1 MNSDKIMFMESD
13 EVREL
18 YEFVQMQLFFG
29 DETLK
34 IGRNYNPLIL
44 FTILTSFLN
53 GKELVFGDYGSG
65 KTTSAERI
73 SSLIKAIPLE
83 FIQAATIH
91 GHPEQTEEK
100 LKATLDLAALEKEGK
115 EVIRWK
121 LLPFSPAI
129 IIDEINRLPVGKQSM
144 ILNEI
149 DRNIWSYR
157 GETLIFE
164 EGKAFF
170 GTINYQDAGT
180 TLLIPPLLDRFDIA
194 VETTMLHPV
203 RKRLVRRGVDDS
215 ILRDPKLAKEMI
227 DYIMEVNLSEKSDE
241 IIKFISE
248 VSESFRQR
256 IEERAKKIGFNLNIP
271 SNGEMKGIRKE
282 IESYPVS
289 SDVELFLDFLGQ
301 EVYCHLG
308 MHKDFS
314 KCNGCHYANY
324 ICSDL
329 YAISNRAE
337 KSIMLYSKAVAWW
350 NGDEEVSILHLIS
363 VLPFAL
369 WHRSEISDRKRSEV
383 RDMEKDVSDEFFAVK
398 DSVAKVKKRWEE
410 NRNMQIEAYN
420 LLKKGDDR
428 ELEKIA
434 EVIPHPFFKSLLRG

>member
-1 MNSDKIMFMESD
+1 MESD
-13 EVREL
+13 EVFEL
-18 YEFVQMQLFFG
+18 YEFVQMNLFFG
-29 DETLK
+29 DETLSL
-34 IGRNYNPLIL
+34 RRSYNPLVL
-44 FTILTSFLN
+44 FTILTSLLN
-53 GKELVFGDYGSG
+53 GRELIFGDYGSG

-73 SSLIKAIPLE
+73 SSLTKAVPLE
-83 FIQAATIH
+83 FIQASTIH

-144 ILNEI
+144 ILNEV

-164 EGKAFF
+164 EGKPFF

-227 DYIMEVNLSEKSDE
+227 DYIMEMNFSEKADE
-241 IIKFISE
+241 IVRYVDE
-248 VSESFRQR
+248 VSSSFREV
-256 IEERAKKIGFNLNIP
+256 IEERAKRMGFSLSIP
-271 SNGEMKGIRKE
+271 TKREAKEIRRE
-282 IESYPVS
+282 IESYPIS
-289 SDVELFLDFLGQ
+289 TDFELLMDYLGQ
-301 EVYCHLG
+301 EIYCHLG

-324 ICSDL
+324 VCSDL

-337 KSIMLYSKAVAWW
+337 KSVMLYSKAVAWW
-350 NGDEEVSILHLIS
+350 NGDEEADIQHLIS

-369 WHRSEISDRKRSEV
+369 WHRTEISDRKRSEI
-383 RDMEKDVSDEFFAVK
+383 RDIEKDVSDEFFAVR
-398 DSVAKVKKRWEE
+398 DSLMKVKKRWEE
-410 NRNMQIEAYN
+410 HRNLQIEAYN
-420 LLKKGDDR
+420 LLKKGDEK
-428 ELEKIA
+428 ELERIA
-434 EVIPHPFFKSLLRG
+434 ELVAHPFFKSLLRG